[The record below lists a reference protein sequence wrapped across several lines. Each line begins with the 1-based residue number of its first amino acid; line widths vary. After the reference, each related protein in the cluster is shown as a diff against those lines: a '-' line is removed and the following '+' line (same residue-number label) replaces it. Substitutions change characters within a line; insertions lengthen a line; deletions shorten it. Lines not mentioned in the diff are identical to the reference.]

1 MRPKSPFPKIVTPA
15 DRTLCSSAT
24 PTLESHSN
32 EFVPV
37 ALPSLPRLA
46 FALACDAL
54 LFYLLGCVWTAV
66 ARRRRVA
73 GQAAG

>member
-1 MRPKSPFPKIVTPA
+1 
-15 DRTLCSSAT
+15 LCSSAT

-37 ALPSLPRLA
+37 ALPSPRLA
-46 FALACDAL
+46 FALACEAL